1 MRAKDKKRTS
11 LMYEKIK
18 GNSLGITLIALV
30 ITIIVLL
37 VLAGVTISTL
47 SGENGILTQA
57 TNAKNKHNEA
67 QMVEAL
73 QLKIIEQEDLQEAV
87 PTVIWNSPYQYQL
100 LGSPEQEKIEKVL
113 GRKLEATDLFYEVN
127 MDELGYSVDQKKEV
141 YLYHKKEG
149 KIVTVN
155 PQNLKRNQGAWYWTK
170 TSVPEIYQYFE
181 NSDKRKE
188 MLAFLKNEGITEV
201 YVSFGKER
209 FSSEQVGQ
217 IKDFVRDAYENG
229 IVVEYLT
236 GDATDVMPKE
246 QERATKEKIDT
257 LVNYNQSCAYNEKLR
272 GIHYDVEI
280 HTSQKLEGLSDW
292 KSSNSETELA
302 STRKINYITFTE
314 KAHEYAKQKGITVS
328 FDFSPLSYAAN
339 QVNYQ
344 GKTMSLAEAVVK
356 NSDYVSAMAYKNDVV
371 KLFRYICL
379 PSDTE
384 YDKSTGRLSYTS
396 NTKSFSD
403 GTLRGTDTI
412 YALAQKYR
420 KTILVGVEIGETG
433 DSDDFYDLGK
443 SEMKNRLQ
451 QFANLM
457 SKSDEDIVV
466 GSRSLKQQSA
476 EKCNYLAEDFDHFG
490 FSYHY
495 HYQYFV
501 MPD

>member
-1 MRAKDKKRTS
+1 MKRN
-11 LMYEKIK
+11 K
-18 GNSLGITLIALV
+18 GITLIALV

-37 VLAGVTISTL
+37 ILAGVTIATL
-47 SGENGILTQA
+47 TGENGILTQA
-57 TNAKNKHNEA
+57 TNAKTKHNEA
-67 QMVEAL
+67 QLKEAL
-73 QLKIIEQEDLQEAV
+73 QLKLIEQEELQDTV
-87 PTVIWNSPYQYQL
+87 PSVIWNSPYHYQL
-100 LGSPEQEKIEKVL
+100 IGSPEQEKIEKVL
-113 GRKLEATDLFYEVN
+113 ERKLEATDLFYEIN
-127 MDELGYSVDQKKEV
+127 LDELGMSTDQSKEV

-155 PQNLKRNQGAWYWTK
+155 PENLKRNQGAWYWTK

-181 NSDKRKE
+181 NAAKRIE
-188 MLAFLKNEGITEV
+188 MLDFLKNEGITEV

-209 FSSEQVGQ
+209 FTSSVAQ
-217 IKDFVRDAYENG
+217 IKDFVRDAYERG

-236 GDATDVMPKE
+236 GDATDIMPNE
-246 QERATKEKIDT
+246 QERATKEKVDMVT
-257 LVNYNQSCAYNEKLR
+257 NYNQSCAYNEKLR

-280 HTSQKLEGLSDW
+280 HTSQKIEGLSDW
-292 KSSNSETELA
+292 KSSNSDTELN
-302 STRKINYITFTE
+302 STRKINYIRFTE
-314 KAHEYAKQKGITVS
+314 KAHQYAKQQGITVS

-356 NSDYVSAMAYKNDVV
+356 NSDYVSTMVYKNDVV

-396 NTKSFSD
+396 NTKAFSD

-420 KTILVGVEIGETG
+420 KTVLIGVEIGETG
-433 DSDDFYDLGK
+433 ESDDFYDVGK
-443 SEMKNRLQ
+443 AEMKNRLQ
-451 QFANLM
+451 QFANLI
-457 SKSDEDIVV
+457 SKASEDIVV

-476 EKCNYLAEDFDHFG
+476 EKCSYQIQDFDHFG

-495 HYQYFV
+495 HYQYFT
-501 MPD
+501 MPNG